1 MMIAMN
7 NPRDEFAK
15 RMNFVCDRLGLP
27 KEKRQTL
34 LAKKYKKTVTTG
46 RNWLVG
52 LKIPD
57 YETALKICQDASINY
72 EWLMTGN
79 GLSISESAT
88 DVLLVTDP
96 DLIKMVK
103 IGEELPDYARK
114 QAVKELDNV
123 RQFVE
128 QARAEYKNNGTEK

>member
-1 MMIAMN
+1 MI
-7 NPRDEFAK
+7 NPRNEFAK

-34 LAKKYKKTVTTG
+34 LAQKYKKTVTTG

-57 YETALKICQDASINY
+57 YETALKICQDSEVNY

-79 GLSISESAT
+79 GLSISEKAINA
-88 DVLLVTDP
+88 VLVTDP
-96 DLIKMVK
+96 DLIKMVQ
-103 IGEELPDYARK
+103 IAEILPDYAKK
-114 QAVKELDNV
+114 QAVKEIDNV
-123 RQFVE
+123 RQLVE
-128 QARAEYKNNGTEK
+128 QTLREYKNNGTEK